1 MSWGNPELW
10 STGKDREK
18 GDGRNSGKEIM
29 RILKRG
35 TDLLKWTK
43 LRVQAKFIIK
53 YHFMLKRNKSYTSY
67 QKLNNNFKPTSPIK
81 G

>member
-1 MSWGNPELW
+1 
-10 STGKDREK
+10 
-18 GDGRNSGKEIM
+18 M

-35 TDLLKWTK
+35 TDLLKGTK
-43 LRVQAKFIIK
+43 LRVQAKFITK